1 MHEQPNPSR
10 IDRDAQQQG
19 AILTM
24 LLSESSLGP
33 WSADEIAREM
43 GRDVTDSLRRLYG
56 AGLIHR
62 LDGFVWASRAAVL
75 ADEIAL

>member
-1 MHEQPNPSR
+1 MCDQPNQSR
-10 IDRDAQQQG
+10 IDRDAQEQG
-19 AILTM
+19 AILTV
-24 LLSESSLGP
+24 LLAEPSHRP
-33 WSADEIAREM
+33 WSVDEIAREM
-43 GRDVTDSLRRLYG
+43 GHDPADSLRSLYG